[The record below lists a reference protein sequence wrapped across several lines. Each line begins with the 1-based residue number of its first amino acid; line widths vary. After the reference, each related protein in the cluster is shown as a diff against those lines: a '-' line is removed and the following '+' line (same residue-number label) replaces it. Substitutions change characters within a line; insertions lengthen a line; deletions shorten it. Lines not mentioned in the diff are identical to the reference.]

1 MSKNWGLSP
10 STDRTGLRLGRQ
22 LNNLTNQGCGGPKVM
37 NMLKPR
43 RRELFIEALIRVAG
57 FSAILF
63 VVLIFI
69 FLVKEGAPALWETSL
84 ANLFGQRWYPNE
96 RLFGTTPL
104 ILGSLLV
111 TGGAVVIA
119 LPLGLATAVFIR
131 ELAPN
136 WLREILKPLIE
147 VLAGIPSVVLG
158 FLGMVAVAPLVRETL
173 NVPTG
178 LTAFTGSLM
187 LAYMALPTIISVAED
202 AIDAVPSTYR
212 DGALALG
219 ATHWQTIW
227 RVVLPAARSGVIIAV
242 MLGIGRA
249 IGETMAVMM
258 VTGNAARIPREW
270 NALFLPVRTMTA
282 TIAAE
287 MGEVAQGSTH
297 YHVLFTVGI
306 LLFLV
311 TFLINAVASTVIIKG
326 GPRRGGR
333 LMG

>member
-1 MSKNWGLSP
+1 MAKK
-10 STDRTGLRLGRQ
+10 
-22 LNNLTNQGCGGPKVM
+22 TNS
-37 NMLKPR
+37 R
-43 RRELFIEALIRVAG
+43 RREFWLELLIRAAG
-57 FSAILF
+57 FSAIF
-63 VVLIFI
+63 FMVLIFL
-69 FLVKEGAPALWETSL
+69 FLLREGAPALWEVSL
-84 ANLFGQRWYPNE
+84 GNFFGTRWYPNE
-96 RLFGTTPL
+96 ELFGTWPL

-111 TGGAVVIA
+111 TVGAVVIA
-119 LPLGLATAVFIR
+119 LPLSLATAIFIR

-158 FLGMVAVAPLVRETL
+158 FLGMIALAPLVREWL

-178 LTAFTGSLM
+178 LSAFTGSLV

-202 AIDAVPSTYR
+202 AIDAVPRSYR
-212 DGALALG
+212 DGALAMG

-227 RVVLPAARSGVIIAV
+227 RVVMPAARSGVIIAV

-258 VTGNAARIPREW
+258 ITGNAARIPREW
-270 NALFLPVRTMTA
+270 YALFLPARTMTA

-297 YHVLFTVGI
+297 YHVLFAVGI
-306 LLFLV
+306 LLFVV
-311 TFLINAVASTVIIKG
+311 TFVINAIASAVVIRG
-326 GPRRGGR
+326 GSRRSGR